1 VNVRY
6 FILVILG
13 EDRMNSTDFDGV
25 KRDISLTVND
35 IFVSFE
41 EDNHRL
47 PTMEEFRTIF
57 SSHADQYI
65 GPANELKVEGLGC
78 HLDRHRRREQ
88 TLWTAVNELEAEQRY
103 LRSDC

>member
-1 VNVRY
+1 
-6 FILVILG
+6 
-13 EDRMNSTDFDGV
+13 MNSTDFDGV

-35 IFVSFE
+35 IFVNFE
-41 EDNHRL
+41 EDNYRL

-57 SSHADQYI
+57 SSHAEQYI
-65 GPANELKVEGLGC
+65 GPVSELKVEGIGC

-88 TLWTAVNELEAEQRY
+88 MLWTAANELEAEQRF